1 MLDITFGGAALA
13 GILSFL
19 SPCILPMVPFY
30 LCYMAGLSMAEL
42 RAEEGLA
49 PGAQRRLVLS
59 SIAFSFGVTTIFMLL
74 GLGATALGQA
84 FIAWRDTLQYVAA
97 AVLLV
102 FGLHFL
108 GIFKISLL
116 YRQARIENA
125 GSPKSIVGSYVM
137 GLAFG
142 FGWTPCVGPALAA
155 ILMIAS
161 GMGDLVRGTLLLA
174 VYGLAM
180 TLPFVIAALFA
191 RPFLNWVGRNRDK
204 LQHIEKVMGAML
216 VLFAILIATNS
227 VSIMAEWLIEHMPS
241 LTTLG

>member
-1 MLDITFGGAALA
+1 
-13 GILSFL
+13 
-19 SPCILPMVPFY
+19 
-30 LCYMAGLSMAEL
+30 MAGLSMAEL
-42 RAEEGLA
+42 RADSGLA

-59 SIAFSFGVTTIFMLL
+59 AIAFALGVTTIFVLL
-74 GLGATALGQA
+74 GMGATALGQA
-84 FIAWRDTLQYVAA
+84 FIQWRDTLQWVAA

-108 GIFKISLL
+108 GILKISLL

-125 GSPKSIVGSYVM
+125 GSPKSVVGSYVM

-161 GMGDLVRGTLLLA
+161 GMGDITRGALLLF
-174 VYGLAM
+174 VYGMFM

-191 RPFLNWVGRNRDK
+191 RPFLNWVSRHRDK
-204 LQHIEKVMGAML
+204 LQYVEKIMGAML
-216 VLFAILIATNS
+216 VLFAVLIATNS
-227 VSIMAEWLIEHMPS
+227 VAYIAQWMIEYMPWMSSI
-241 LTTLG
+241 G

>member
-1 MLDITFGGAALA
+1 MLDISFGGAALA

-42 RAEEGLA
+42 RDDDGLA
-49 PGAQRRLVLS
+49 PGAQGRLIMS
-59 SIAFSFGVTTIFMLL
+59 AIAFALGVTSIFMLM
-74 GLGATALGQA
+74 GMGATALGQA
-84 FIAWRDTLQYVAA
+84 FGAWQETLRWVAA

-108 GIFKISLL
+108 GVLKISLL

-125 GSPKSIVGSYVM
+125 GSPKSIIGSYVM

-161 GMGDLVRGTLLLA
+161 GMGDIAHGAALLA

-191 RPFLNWVGRNRDK
+191 KPFLNWVARHRSK
-204 LQHIEKVMGAML
+204 LQYVEKVMGAML
-216 VLFAILIATNS
+216 VLFAVLIATNT
-227 VSIMAEWLIEHMPS
+227 VNYLAQWLIDVMPWMS
-241 LTTLG
+241 SIG